1 MTPEQKAD
9 KIIRNLNDRSLGIEY
24 LDKDIQEE
32 IKNDIISIIN
42 NKYE

>member
-9 KIIRNLNDRSLGIEY
+9 EIISNLNDRSLGIEY
-24 LDKDIQEE
+24 LDDDIQEE

-42 NKYE
+42 K